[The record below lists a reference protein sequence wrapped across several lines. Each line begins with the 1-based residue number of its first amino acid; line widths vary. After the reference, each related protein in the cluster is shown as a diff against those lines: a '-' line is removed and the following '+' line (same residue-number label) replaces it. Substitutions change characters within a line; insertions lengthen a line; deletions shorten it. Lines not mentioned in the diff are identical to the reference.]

1 MGETIGLPRINE
13 VAAYLDRYAPQ
24 VQAALRQR
32 EPAVSDLLITGTFGG
47 DEDAENKALRD
58 GLVVRAKVLDSA
70 LEEAIGQS
78 KIDVAAI
85 SARLSS
91 LKRMRF
97 AALLFGA
104 VGSSSVIATAF
115 AKPLAAVIGGVLAL
129 LASIAGL
136 AAENLV
142 LGQKNSEDTLRST
155 VSTLSR
161 VIGEGSL
168 TRKLLAAL
176 QSVEF
181 DVVEMR
187 NVIADANKLFG
198 DLIAARAV
206 LVGIA

>member
-13 VAAYLDRYAPQ
+13 IAAYLDRFAPQ
-24 VQAALRQR
+24 VQATLRQQ
-32 EPAVSDLLITGTFGG
+32 EPTATELLITGTCGG
-47 DEDAENKALRD
+47 DDDASDKALRD

-78 KIDVAAI
+78 KIDVATI
-85 SARLSS
+85 SARLSG

-104 VGSSSVIATAF
+104 IGSSSVIATAF

-142 LGQKNSEDTLRST
+142 LGQKNSEDTLRAT

-181 DVVEMR
+181 DVAEMR
-187 NVIADANKLFG
+187 TVIADANKLFG
-198 DLIAARAV
+198 DLMTARSV